1 MGDGK
6 IVEGGKDLVKG
17 GGDIGSGAGD
27 ISTSK
32 DKAGAGGQ
40 HITNGLAGMN
50 NASK

>member
-17 GGDIGSGAGD
+17 GGEVGSGAGD

-32 DKAGAGGQ
+32 DKAGAGG
-40 HITNGLAGMN
+40 
-50 NASK
+50 